1 MHDHFKD
8 GNVMQDVLRQAQ
20 TGLWVIEME
29 EGKAPRMYADS
40 AMREL
45 LGVDTIMDPEECYR
59 LWYDRIVDEYYPVV
73 LTGVRKISN
82 DERAEVQYAWEHPK
96 WGRIYV
102 RCGGVR
108 DWDFKDG
115 ICLRGYHQNITNTV
129 ILRQEYDA
137 IIQTLSQGYYSILL
151 GNLQDHSFRTIKVSE
166 KYKSLVSGFTHYEDF
181 MRFYVNN
188 EVAIPYRERVL
199 QMTKTEVLQTHM
211 SEGDRQ
217 IEVFYRNIYNRWQ
230 RMRIVPA
237 NGYSDDYPW
246 VIIAFDEQEG
256 EMERRLNDASAKA
269 AVAQM
274 YTLVLSVDLARTEY
288 NLIHY
293 SGNLLHLSERGSYA
307 AFYQQ
312 TIQRMPS
319 EDRAEMDVIFDRNT
333 YIDQN
338 YREGT
343 LRLYDNERRLHYYTY
358 YSTQIRHGIAECIL
372 MTVRN
377 VDDKHEAQLRD
388 NALSNLCQCYYSIY
402 LFDLEKGVEEA
413 IWQEAEVRSKYPCGS
428 LKVYYEKFIQEY
440 VYEEDQEKMLRAGT
454 PEFLQQTLSLENPV
468 YDIDF
473 RRVYPDGLKWIRSR
487 FSIAEIRDNTVT
499 KVVFANMNINDQ
511 KIEEL
516 KQEAQNRQAL
526 LAAYEAAKNAD
537 EAKSSFLAQMSHDIR
552 TPMNAIMGML
562 SIAYNCVDDPKKVCD
577 CLGKMEVS
585 SRHLLSLINKI
596 LDMSKIEKGK
606 IDLSEAPF
614 EMHELLTGLIEM
626 VRPQA
631 AAKKQQLTFDIG
643 ELNHSRLLGDAAR
656 IRQVLLNLLSNAVK
670 YTPENGHIYLRAQ
683 EVSGHMDGYCSFAFS
698 VEDDGIGMSKEF
710 IEQVFVPF
718 SRAEDP
724 VVQNV
729 QGTGLGMSI
738 AQGIVAAMRGNIQV
752 ESELGKG
759 SRFVVT
765 LNLKALDEDLVNL
778 DYGAVEGTGYTES
791 DAAENIRFVEDLRT
805 VAELHKEDQCQAKG
819 TLLLV
824 EDNELNM
831 EIACTLLRQS
841 GYVVHTAANGLDA
854 LNMFRESQPGI
865 YDAILMDLQM
875 PVMDGCHA
883 AREIRSC
890 GHAQSEQIPIIAL
903 TANAFAED
911 ITKALAAGMND
922 HISKPIDFPRL
933 IAVLDKYIKSSALFK

>member
-1 MHDHFKD
+1 MHDHFKN
-8 GNVMQDVLRQAQ
+8 GEVMQDVLRQAQ
-20 TGLWVIEME
+20 TGLWVSELE
-29 EGKAPRMYADS
+29 EGKVPRMYADG

-45 LGVDTIMDPEECYR
+45 LGMDEILEPEECYS

-73 LTGVRKISN
+73 QTGVQKISN

-108 DWDFKDG
+108 DWDFKSG
-115 ICLRGYHQNITNTV
+115 VCLRGYHQNITNTV

-151 GNLQDHSFRTIKVSE
+151 GNLRDHSFRAIKVSE
-166 KYKSLVSGFTHYEDF
+166 KYKPLVNGFTHYEDF
-181 MRFYVNN
+181 LRFYINN
-188 EVAIPYRERVL
+188 EVAISHRDTVL
-199 QMTKTEVLQTHM
+199 QLIDRETLQRHINDDGQQTEV
-211 SEGDRQ
+211 
-217 IEVFYRNIYNRWQ
+217 FFRNIYDRWQ
-230 RMRIVPA
+230 RIRIVPA
-237 NGYSDDYPW
+237 NGYSDEYPW
-246 VIIAFDEQEG
+246 VIIAFDEQDG

-269 AVAQM
+269 AVAQTYSM
-274 YTLVLSVDLARTEY
+274 VISVDMDRSEY

-293 SGNLLHLSERGSYA
+293 SGDLLRLSERGSYT

-312 TIQRMPS
+312 IMQRMPS
-319 EDRAEMDVIFDRNT
+319 EDRKEMDVIFDRNT
-333 YIDQN
+333 YTGQN
-338 YREGT
+338 YRDGI
-343 LRLYDNERRLHYYTY
+343 LRLYDNKRKLHYFSY
-358 YSTQIRHGIAECIL
+358 YSTQIRRGIAECIL

-402 LFDLEKGVEEA
+402 LFDLENDLEEA
-413 IWQEAEVRSKYPCGS
+413 IWQEAEIQSKYPKGS
-428 LKVYYEKFIQEY
+428 LKDYYGKFIREF
-440 VYEEDQEKMLRAGT
+440 VYEEDRERMIRAGS
-454 PEFLQQTLSLENPV
+454 PQFLRQTLSAEKPV

-473 RRVYPDGLKWIRSR
+473 RRIYPDGLQWIRSR
-487 FSIAEIRDNTVT
+487 FSIAEMRDNKVT

-511 KIEEL
+511 KLEEL

-526 LAAYEAAKNAD
+526 LAAYEAAKSAD
-537 EAKSSFLAQMSHDIR
+537 EAKSNFLAQMSHDIR

-562 SIAYNCVDDPKKVCD
+562 TIASNCVDAPEKIRD

-606 IDLSEAPF
+606 IDLTEAPF
-614 EMHELLTGLIEM
+614 DMNELLTGLVEM
-626 VRPQA
+626 VRPQS
-631 AAKKQQLTFDIG
+631 AAKYQHLTVDIK
-643 ELNHSRLLGDAAR
+643 ELVHSRLLGDEAR

-670 YTPENGHIYLRAQ
+670 YTPEYGHIYLRAQ
-683 EVSGHMDGYCSFAFS
+683 EVSQHMPDYYSFVFS
-698 VEDDGIGMSKEF
+698 VEDDGIGMSQEF
-710 IEQVFVPF
+710 IDYIFVPF

-724 VVQNV
+724 MVQNT

-738 AQGIVAAMRGNIQV
+738 SQGIVTAMQGNIQV
-752 ESELGKG
+752 ESALGKG
-759 SRFVVT
+759 SCFTVT
-765 LNLKALDEDLVNL
+765 LNLKGLPDSGTLDCDISSSE
-778 DYGAVEGTGYTES
+778 
-791 DAAENIRFVEDLRT
+791 
-805 VAELHKEDQCQAKG
+805 CQDGKKVRG

-831 EIACTLLRQS
+831 EIACTLLEQY
-841 GYVVHTAANGLDA
+841 GYVVHSAANGLEA
-854 LNMFRESQPGI
+854 LNMFRESLVGA

-890 GHAQSEQIPIIAL
+890 GHPQSAQIPIIAL

-922 HISKPIDFPRL
+922 HISKPIDFPHL
-933 IAVLDKYIKSSALFK
+933 LEVIDKYIKSCALFK